1 MDWST
6 ILIIIVSYFT
16 LSIFIGKSY
25 FNYRFVKNAIQ
36 AYAYDED
43 KKAIMYGIF
52 WPIFLIYLPIKY
64 IVILLIKFNDY
75 LNKV

>member
-1 MDWST
+1 M
-6 ILIIIVSYFT
+6 
-16 LSIFIGKSY
+16 
-25 FNYRFVKNAIQ
+25 KNAIQ